1 MLHPDH
7 PLAKLERIPL
17 SLLSQEKLVM
27 MDTQSK
33 VNQIMCDAFER
44 QHLPMNVVL
53 NYTQILCMTSLVR
66 FCNYAGII
74 CEAAGCSTLGHEG
87 LVIRSL
93 EDPIFMDLGF
103 FFRKGRYLPKLGWE
117 LIRFLQA
124 KEQPRLAVWEAQ
136 HAQFLT
142 KRPKAPK
149 TK

>member
-1 MLHPDH
+1 
-7 PLAKLERIPL
+7 
-17 SLLSQEKLVM
+17 M

-124 KEQPRLAVWEAQ
+124 KEQPRLAAWEAQ
-136 HAQFLT
+136 HAQFLNKNT
-142 KRPKAPK
+142 KA
-149 TK
+149 